1 MMDKKLRRKNNSVL
15 RRIGLRILKI
25 TVFLILP
32 AVIFITA
39 FELKN
44 ISVTGSSRYNKE
56 QIMDWLIN
64 SEADNNTLI
73 MYMKYK
79 YFTDVRIPF
88 VEKISMKIE
97 DRNSISIR
105 VYDKRIIG
113 CIEFMGDYLYFD
125 KDGIIVE
132 STSERLADIPL
143 VEGLKYNKIVLN
155 EKLEVQKEGLFDV
168 ILNLTQQ
175 IEKQKLEVDTIS
187 FNNQYEVTVDL
198 GEIKAMLGK
207 RSTYDEILAKLKN
220 IAAEA
225 KGMKLTI
232 DMRTGNDY
240 FIAKPAI
247 SED

>member
-15 RRIGLRILKI
+15 RRKGLRILKI

-79 YFTDVRIPF
+79 YFTDVGIPF

-240 FIAKPAI
+240 FMVHFLPP
-247 SED
+247 